1 MPLLDSAG
9 LLFGGAPFTRQDAA
23 AAGIPA
29 HRLERMARQGLVR
42 RMLRGV
48 YVDPLVPDTL
58 ELRAAALGRIA
69 PPDAVICRR
78 TAAWLYGVD
87 TLALS
92 EHSVLPYVD
101 SVVPSKRRALRR
113 GETSPHSQ
121 TLLPGDVTRVREVR
135 VTTPAATAVHL
146 ARHLERPFALSAVDA
161 MLRAEMLTLEAFR
174 AAVARYPHHPGIVLA
189 RDIAR
194 FADPAAES
202 PGESWLRLRIIDAG
216 FPRPVCQYVVNDGD
230 RHFRLDLGFVVRTA
244 NGRRLGLEYDSDEWH
259 SGLDRDRIDTARRTR
274 LAELGW
280 DVLPVRRGDVWG
292 RDPRLELAVGEMLE
306 IEPRLPRLW

>member
-29 HRLERMARQGLVR
+29 HRLERMAREGLVR

-121 TLLPGDVTRVREVR
+121 TLLPGDVTRVSEVR

-161 MLRAEMLTLEAFR
+161 MLRAELLTLDAFR

-194 FADPAAES
+194 LADPAAES

-216 FPRPVCQYVVNDGD
+216 FPRPVCQYVVHDGD

-292 RDPRLELAVGEMLE
+292 RDPRLELTVGEMLE